1 MAIVVVDPI
10 PEAAPPTEAS
20 AAADAVSEAREAG
33 ALAAALDDGL
43 AFSLPP
49 AGVPAPAAA
58 RGGASFTAGV
68 PLDFVFY
75 ARQKF
80 PDETEEG
87 AVAKLLAEIQAPPPE
102 VNLESVV
109 AAEIV
114 EGASLF
120 THPCLYADPGAIDD
134 TERIPEPW
142 LARVSAHRQA
152 VERILRAVGRIQIHH
167 YVPRGVS
174 ATGLEVGLVV
184 GTGFVV
190 APRIVMTNRH
200 VAEVFA
206 MARDSAFPFLK
217 DGRGEQEPVVLI
229 DFGGVYDEQ
238 QNVHRI
244 ERVLFI
250 ARRDE
255 PDVAL
260 LELRETPGHEPPE
273 PVPLQLTAPP
283 ADAFPREAFA
293 VGYPTFDPGDAR
305 VPLYFRL
312 LRVKRVSLGRMAR
325 LGRWEGMPRLF
336 HDCTTLGGSS
346 GSPLVDFGSGAVWGL
361 HFHGRKQTADG
372 SGNVAE
378 PIWRLA
384 ELPAIGDILSAPGAG
399 DAPAF
404 SLSMLDA
411 PETAR
416 AVALVASPSP
426 AATASRPVLFV
437 EGADFDDEQPFPAEW
452 FAPGSPEH
460 ERVRA
465 TLPSVGL
472 VQSQNTKGVTVA
484 AATGFLVAP
493 DVLLTFPVP
502 WQTPRKTNKKP
513 GVFVD
518 FARTVANEPPR
529 RVRATK
535 ELYRDDVLLLLRLE
549 NPADHPLPAPPP
561 LRRERPDGPLVAER
575 VFLVG
580 HPAAAGAALGDPVAA
595 SRMFPPP
602 YGVKR
607 VALGLLGDAEP
618 GEQPIAGSDVR
629 HDCST
634 TVGDGGAPLVSLT
647 SGEVLG
653 MHLGG
658 AFGRGNFGVSIWPLL
673 EKPEIAAL
681 LG

>member
-1 MAIVVVDPI
+1 MAIVVVDSI

-58 RGGASFTAGV
+58 LGGASFAAGV

-75 ARQKF
+75 ARQKY
-80 PDETEEG
+80 PEETEEG
-87 AVAKLLAEIQAPPPE
+87 AVAKLLQEIQTPPPE

-120 THPCLYADPGAIDD
+120 THPCLYADPDAIDD
-134 TERIPEPW
+134 LERIPEPW
-142 LARVSAHRQA
+142 LARVSAHREG

-206 MARDSAFPFLK
+206 MARDDAFPFLK

-260 LELRETPGHEPPE
+260 LELRETPGRAAPE
-273 PVPLQLTAPP
+273 PVPMQLTAPA
-283 ADAFPREAFA
+283 ADALPREAFA
-293 VGYPTFDPGDAR
+293 VGYPTFDQGDAR
-305 VPLYFRL
+305 VPLFFRL
-312 LRVKRVSLGRMAR
+312 LRVKRVSLGRMSR

-346 GSPLVDFGSGAVWGL
+346 GSPLADLGSGAVWGL
-361 HFHGRKQTADG
+361 HFHGQKQTADG

-384 ELPAIGDILSAPGAG
+384 ELPAIGDVLRASGAS
-399 DAPAF
+399 DAPSF
-404 SLSMLDA
+404 SVLETSATGPGFALAAA
-411 PETAR
+411 PA
-416 AVALVASPSP
+416 P

-437 EGADFDDEQPFPAEW
+437 EGADFDDEQPFPTDW

-460 ERVRA
+460 ERIRA
-465 TLPSVGL
+465 TLPAVGL
-472 VQSQNTKGVTVA
+472 VQSQDRTGATVA

-529 RVRATK
+529 RFRAIA

-549 NPADHPLPAPPP
+549 TPADHPLPAPLPP
-561 LRRERPDGPLVAER
+561 RRERPDGPLVAER
-575 VFLVG
+575 IFLVG
-580 HPAAAGAALGDPVAA
+580 HPAAAGAALGDPAAA

-634 TVGDGGAPLVSLT
+634 TVGDGGAPLVSLI

-658 AFGRGNFGVSIWPLL
+658 AFGRGNFGVSIRSTL
-673 EKPEIAAL
+673 EKREIASL